1 MRSMSLTPGGANT
14 AHSHRDVRMTSSKEV
29 VFAERLRRQRLLEP
43 VKTPEEYTALFRVLQ
58 PVSPVYFSCPG
69 DPPILTHRAAFDDRE
84 VSSGWRQTREIV
96 KGRFLRGTIGYVFS
110 EELDLYANA
119 FLRPLVRLSRDQE
132 LVFDTLAH
140 VGPLT
145 PRQIKEETGLLN
157 KEVMPI
163 LHRLQEAF
171 LVYEDQIDT
180 NWERAW
186 YIFSQEWPDLAV
198 EPDRWEA
205 AAQEVLRRFI
215 HTDVFVTGERIRNW
229 SGWSVKATKHLLQLM
244 QARGDIMSCTIDGL
258 GEGWIGAEDSIIE
271 ALAPSPTVFML
282 HKADPLVR
290 AGISELKR
298 RFAGLEVLQY
308 LLIDG
313 DFRGAVCGHWRIGP
327 HDVEDIV
334 VDLSPADRVARKTEI
349 VQAVEWGYHPP
360 SHHILRYAGE
370 SMVA

>member
-1 MRSMSLTPGGANT
+1 MSI
-14 AHSHRDVRMTSSKEV
+14 SKEAI
-29 VFAERLRRQRLLEP
+29 FAERLRRQRLLEP
-43 VKTPEEYTALFRVLQ
+43 VKTPEEYGALFGLLQ

-69 DPPILTHRAAFDDRE
+69 DPPSLVHRTTFDDRG
-84 VSSGWRQTREIV
+84 VSSGWRETREIV

-110 EELDLYANA
+110 EELELYANA
-119 FLRPLVRLSRDQE
+119 FQRPLMRLSRNQE
-132 LVFDTLAH
+132 LVLETLAH

-171 LVYEDQIDT
+171 LVYEDQLDT
-180 NWERAW
+180 DWERAW
-186 YIFSQEWPDLAV
+186 YIFSQEWPDVAI

-205 AAQEVLRRFI
+205 AAREVLRRFI
-215 HTDVFVTGERIRNW
+215 HAHVFITGEQIKDW
-229 SGWSVKATKHLLQLM
+229 SGWPIKDIKHLLQLM
-244 QARGDIMSCTIDGL
+244 QANGDIISCTIDGL
-258 GEGWIGAEDSIIE
+258 GDGWTSAENTIID
-271 ALAPSPTVFML
+271 APAPSPTVFML

-334 VDLSPADRVARKTEI
+334 VDLSPAEQMSRREDI
-349 VQAVEWGYHPP
+349 IQAVAWGYHPP

-370 SMVA
+370 SLVVE